1 MAHCPADCRTTRD
14 LHCDYAGVPKER
26 LPKTQRWRIL
36 ETIGGGRTLFVLD
49 GKLIY
54 ELESSSGE
62 VRVIGNF
69 ARNCRAE
76 VRNVFGDRL
85 KHAGDSVGGNVISHH
100 FCSSVGVP
108 QTVPGKEALAEY
120 VTKSVPFECLVTA
133 DGEADG
139 EGSLTAQDV
148 EDAVAQGLV
157 REEPDWMARSSERGK
172 IGNRMQPVEAKQLGG
187 RIGNHMQPVEAKQLG
202 GRNQPVEAK
211 QLGGHNQPVEA
222 KQKGGRNCIRQRF
235 LQKNGY
241 VGEAA
246 FKMCQDAHQKVSDM
260 VRLHKRMTKCPA
272 AGCEFKSTRDSLVR
286 HVKQVLAMKDT
297 V

>member
-1 MAHCPADCRTTRD
+1 
-14 LHCDYAGVPKER
+14 
-26 LPKTQRWRIL
+26 
-36 ETIGGGRTLFVLD
+36 VLD

-139 EGSLTAQDV
+139 EGPLTAQDV
-148 EDAVAQGLV
+148 ADAVAQGLV
-157 REEPDWMARSSERGK
+157 REEPDWMARSSERDK

-202 GRNQPVEAK
+202 GHDP
-211 QLGGHNQPVEA
+211 PVEA

-235 LQKNGY
+235 LQKNRY

-246 FKMCQDAHQKVSDM
+246 FKICQDAHQEVSNM
-260 VRLHKRMTKCPA
+260 VRLHTRMTKCPA
-272 AGCEFKSTRDSLVR
+272 AGCEFESTRDSLVR
-286 HVKQVLAMKDT
+286 HMKQVLAMEDT
-297 V
+297 M